1 MATDVTVPADRL
13 GVVESSIAGLT
24 TAEKL
29 ELIERIARSIRSGT
43 APQVGPTDPAERA
56 EWQYQ
61 NRMKLLDEIRSFPTV
76 PNEDGFSNRDHDKIL
91 YGSP

>member
-1 MATDVTVPADRL
+1 MATDVSSPVDRL
-13 GVVESSIAGLT
+13 AAVEASIVGFT

-43 APQVGPTDPAERA
+43 VPLVGPTDPAERA
-56 EWQYQ
+56 EWQYR
-61 NRMKLLDEIRSFPTV
+61 NRMETLAAIVALAEGSND
-76 PNEDGFSNRDHDKIL
+76 DGFSNRDHDKIL